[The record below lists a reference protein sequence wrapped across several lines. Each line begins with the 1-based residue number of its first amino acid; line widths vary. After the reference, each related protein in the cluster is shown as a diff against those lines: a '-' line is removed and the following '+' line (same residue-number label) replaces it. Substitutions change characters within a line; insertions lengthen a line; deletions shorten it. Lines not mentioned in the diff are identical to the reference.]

1 LLPQILDGTPL
12 RYGLPPMSVTKAQFE
27 QKGEAFVA
35 RQANKKAAKKKLE
48 KLERRALGWGGFD
61 DTLKP
66 QQVGAA
72 LPAVTGQMASVVGE
86 EGEDGG

>member
-1 LLPQILDGTPL
+1 
-12 RYGLPPMSVTKAQFE
+12 MSVTKAQFE

-72 LPAVTGQMASVVGE
+72 LLLGTGRTTSVVGW
-86 EGEDGG
+86 EGEEAVRA

>member
-1 LLPQILDGTPL
+1 MQILDGTPL
-12 RYGLPPMSVTKAQFE
+12 RYGLPQVMSVSKAQFE

-35 RQANKKAAKKKLE
+35 RASNKKAAKKKLE

-66 QQVGAA
+66 QQVG
-72 LPAVTGQMASVVGE
+72 V
-86 EGEDGG
+86 